1 MNARLHDPHPHLCP
15 ILIATMNPFSATRLD
30 EVLCVEAREYRLPSG
45 EVAYLYLAM
54 DAVSL
59 HAHHH
64 DMRRTNTLDDHLD
77 FIRQLPGR
85 CPLPRGMTLASSLPP
100 IHAPVLAASFPVFGK
115 VLCDARAVAQVTRAF
130 HDGFSAQTG
139 VRPEEP

>member
-1 MNARLHDPHPHLCP
+1 MMGITTSVLYPPDLRPMP
-15 ILIATMNPFSATRLD
+15 TPFSATRHN
-30 EVLCVEAREYRLPSG
+30 EVLCVEARGYTLPDG
-45 EVAYLYLAM
+45 TAVFVFLAM

-64 DMRRTNTLDDHLD
+64 ALLPTNTLDDHLD

-115 VLCDARAVAQVTRAF
+115 VLCDARAVAQVTREF
-130 HDGFSAQTG
+130 HDGFAAQTG
-139 VRPEEP
+139 LRPEEP

>member
-1 MNARLHDPHPHLCP
+1 
-15 ILIATMNPFSATRLD
+15 MNPFNATRLD

-45 EVAYLYLAM
+45 EVVYLYLAM

-64 DMRRTNTLDDHLD
+64 DMRRSNTLDDHLD

-100 IHAPVLAASFPVFGK
+100 VHAPVLAASFPVFGK
-115 VLCDARAVAQVTRAF
+115 VLCDARGVAQVTQEF
-130 HDGFSAQTG
+130 HEGFSKQTG
-139 VRPEEP
+139 LRPEEL